1 MADLSVLFYCIYYYN
16 ILFPRMHTIYE
27 LPNETSVLA
36 RNSRTAGTS
45 G

>member
-1 MADLSVLFYCIYYYN
+1 MADLSVLFYCIYYN